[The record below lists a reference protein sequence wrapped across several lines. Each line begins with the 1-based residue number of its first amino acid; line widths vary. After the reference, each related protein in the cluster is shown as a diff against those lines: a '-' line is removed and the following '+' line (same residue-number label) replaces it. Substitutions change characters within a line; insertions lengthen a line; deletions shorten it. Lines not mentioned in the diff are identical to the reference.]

1 MSKVRSKIEK
11 PAVKKAPRAAAAPR
25 KLVTGTKATLKKKSP
40 PRKNP
45 TKKLRTVVTKK
56 PVKKPVKKRVAKV
69 NNPKQPVDTLVVLP
83 TRMSI
88 RAREKALV
96 WAEEFEKQIH
106 RPVYALTMTLG
117 LLFVVFG
124 SFVGFS
130 GISSDANCD
139 DGICPLQQTASLSA
153 NVTPTVTLMESLPST
168 IQSTHQVIV
177 NTAHLTT
184 LDVYL
189 EARDFFGKKLTTN
202 VPTSALSAGR
212 YRLTIP
218 GSELAPNNYTLL
230 VDTYVNQQKK
240 STITLGTF
248 RVPVG
253 NAIVNT
259 AASTLSPT
267 QSGPVSPTNQVTN
280 SQPAQPP
287 VQSDTIG
294 SPVAPSNTTTNS
306 LPASYIGA
314 SSSASSDSQS
324 GPVGTTNQVTNSQ
337 SVQVSSQSEVVGSDI
352 ITTSTTTTETTSD
365 INGVAT
371 TTTTQAVVQTHDTL
385 ELAKPNA
392 ITLTAGSML
401 TGMAAIRIDVSSPQ
415 PIAIYLRRVQG
426 TEQQLAGRAQTGAQT
441 FMLNTRNFPNGTYE
455 LFAKSLGLSN
465 VTNSNSLRI
474 TISNPTEQIENS
486 VPLTSPIINEEREVL
501 RITRDVIT
509 PAAPLQTQSPQSN
522 STETETAPERD
533 ASSPIGVSM
542 SQNFD
547 LQEPIRQ
554 RTLEKLADDTDTLDA
569 LFTRFAVAIQSG
581 DVDLIRE
588 ARQAIANYQR
598 RIVELALANE
608 EDRFIADDLSKSLE
622 IELEQ
627 IAKKV
632 ETFESLRRERLEG
645 SSSTDTD
652 GDGITDTDERVL
664 FRTDPLKAD
673 TDGDG
678 FTDGVEIIKGF
689 DPLNAASEAAI
700 VYRSPRET
708 VGVTANEN
716 LQVTEVIPAVQL
728 ADMTD
733 ETSQSVVQATV
744 RGQALA
750 NSFVTLYI
758 FSTPTVVTVR
768 TESDGSFEY
777 TFSKELE
784 DGQHQVFVA
793 LTDNTGD
800 IVAQSAPFTF
810 IKQAEAFT
818 KVDAESVVSDSQ
830 SGVLQGNQTS
840 AFQTVLSMSV
850 LALGILLILL
860 GIGLRANRPE
870 ELIAD
875 SAA

>member
-1 MSKVRSKIEK
+1 MSVTRSKVPKK
-11 PAVKKAPRAAAAPR
+11 PLRKNPAAKKLASHKPKLVKNVPATNLRVKKTVTKKLETKTRAVKKPLP
-25 KLVTGTKATLKKKSP
+25 KKQTSKP
-40 PRKNP
+40 KD
-45 TKKLRTVVTKK
+45 TAK
-56 PVKKPVKKRVAKV
+56 PVAKKRSTQAVPAKPTTS
-69 NNPKQPVDTLVVLP
+69 NITLP

-88 RAREKALV
+88 RAREKVLVLAEAL
-96 WAEEFEKQIH
+96 ELRTH
-106 RPVYALTMTLG
+106 RPAYALTMTFG
-117 LLFVVFG
+117 MLFVVFG
-124 SFVGFS
+124 SFVGFNE
-130 GISSDANCD
+130 ISFESNCD
-139 DGICPLQQTASLSA
+139 DGICSLQQTAELSA
-153 NVTPTVTLMESLPST
+153 SLTPTVTLMAPLPST
-168 IQSTHQVIV
+168 IQDTFQIIVSTE
-177 NTAHLTT
+177 HLTT
-184 LDVYL
+184 LNVYL
-189 EARDFFGKKLTTN
+189 EAWDFLGKKLTTN
-202 VPTSALSAGR
+202 VPISALSGAR
-212 YRLTIP
+212 YSLTIP

-230 VDTYVNQQKK
+230 VDTYINQQKK
-240 STITLGTF
+240 STITLGQF
-248 RVPVG
+248 RVAVG
-253 NAIVNT
+253 GTVVGT
-259 AASTLSPT
+259 PSST
-267 QSGPVSPTNQVTN
+267 QSAPVVPLTS
-280 SQPAQPP
+280 
-287 VQSDTIG
+287 
-294 SPVAPSNTTTNS
+294 TTNS
-306 LPASYIGA
+306 LPASYSGA
-314 SSSASSDSQS
+314 SSSASSASQS
-324 GPVGTTNQVTNSQ
+324 GPAGTTNQVTNSQ
-337 SVQVSSQSEVVGSDI
+337 SVQVSSLSEVVGSDI

-371 TTTTQAVVQTHDTL
+371 TTTTQAVVQTQATL

-401 TGMAAIRIDVSSPQ
+401 SGMAAIRIDTSSPQ

-465 VTNSNSLRI
+465 VTKSNSLRI
-474 TISNPTEQIENS
+474 TISNPTEQMENP

-501 RITRDVIT
+501 RITRDVIA

-522 STETETAPERD
+522 LTETATALQRD
-533 ASSPIGVSM
+533 ASSPIGISM
-542 SQNFD
+542 SENFD

-554 RTLEKLADDTDTLDA
+554 RALEKLADDTDTLDA

-588 ARQAIANYQR
+588 ARQAITNYQR
-598 RIVELALANE
+598 LIVERALANE
-608 EDRFIADDLSKSLE
+608 EDRFIADDLSLSLE
-622 IELEQ
+622 AELEQ

-664 FRTDPLKAD
+664 FGTDPLKAD

-689 DPLNAASEAAI
+689 DPLNAASEAVIA
-700 VYRSPRET
+700 YRSPRET
-708 VGVTANEN
+708 VGITANEN

-728 ADMTD
+728 TNGAD
-733 ETSQSVVQATV
+733 ETNESIVQATV
-744 RGQALA
+744 RGRALA

-768 TESDGSFEY
+768 TEADGSFEY

-818 KVDAESVVSDSQ
+818 EVDAESIVSGSQ
-830 SGVLQGNQTS
+830 SGMIQSNQTF
-840 AFQTVLSMSV
+840 AYQTVLSMSV

>member
-1 MSKVRSKIEK
+1 
-11 PAVKKAPRAAAAPR
+11 
-25 KLVTGTKATLKKKSP
+25 
-40 PRKNP
+40 
-45 TKKLRTVVTKK
+45 
-56 PVKKPVKKRVAKV
+56 
-69 NNPKQPVDTLVVLP
+69 
-83 TRMSI
+83 MSI

-96 WAEEFEKQIH
+96 WAEEFEKRIH
-106 RPVYALTMTLG
+106 RPVYALTMTFG
-117 LLFVVFG
+117 LLFVMFG
-124 SFVGFS
+124 WFAGFS
-130 GISSDANCD
+130 EISSDASCD
-139 DGICPLQQTASLSA
+139 NGICPLQQTANLSA
-153 NVTPTVTLMESLPST
+153 NITPTVTLMAPLPRT
-168 IQSTHQVIV
+168 IQSTHQVTV
-177 NTAHLTT
+177 NTEHLTT
-184 LDVYL
+184 LAVYL
-189 EARDFFGKKLTTN
+189 EAKDFFGKKLTTN
-202 VPTSALSAGR
+202 IPTSALSGGR

-218 GSELAPNNYTLL
+218 GSELAPNKYTLL
-230 VDTYVNQQKK
+230 VNTYINQQKK

-248 RVPVG
+248 RVTKGSPVG
-253 NAIVNT
+253 GTPVDTPI
-259 AASTLSPT
+259 ST
-267 QSGPVSPTNQVTN
+267 QSAPVESPIQDLG
-280 SQPAQPP
+280 SQAVQPLGEL
-287 VQSDTIG
+287 DTIG
-294 SPVAPSNTTTNS
+294 APVAPSNATTNS
-306 LPASYIGA
+306 LPVNFTGA

-324 GPVGTTNQVTNSQ
+324 GPAGTTNRVTKSPAVQQNIQ
-337 SVQVSSQSEVVGSDI
+337 SVMVGSDI
-352 ITTSTTTTETTSD
+352 ITTSTTTTKTTSD
-365 INGVAT
+365 INEVAT
-371 TTTTQAVVQTHDTL
+371 TTIKQAVVQTQDTL

-401 TGMAAIRIDVSSPQ
+401 TGMAAIRIDASSPQ

-426 TEQQLAGRAQTGAQT
+426 TEQQLAGRARIDDQT
-441 FMLNTRNFPNGTYE
+441 FMLNTRNFPNGMYE
-455 LFAKSLGLSN
+455 LFAESVGRRN
-465 VTNSNSLRI
+465 VAKSNSLRI
-474 TISNPTEQIENS
+474 TISNPTEQIENP

-501 RITRDVIT
+501 RITRDVIAPVT
-509 PAAPLQTQSPQSN
+509 PLQTQSPQSN
-522 STETETAPERD
+522 STETETAQESD
-533 ASSPIGVSM
+533 TASPIDVSTT
-542 SQNFD
+542 QNSD

-554 RTLEKLADDTDTLDA
+554 RALEKLADDTDALDA
-569 LFTRFAVAIQSG
+569 LFTRFAVTIQSG

-588 ARQAIANYQR
+588 ARQAITNYQR
-598 RIVELALANE
+598 LIVERALANE
-608 EDRFIADDLSKSLE
+608 EDRFIAGDLSRSLE

-664 FRTDPLKAD
+664 FKTDPLKAD

-678 FTDGVEIIKGF
+678 FIDGVEIIKGF
-689 DPLNAASEAAI
+689 DPLNAVSEAVI
-700 VYRSPRET
+700 SYRSPRET
-708 VGVTANEN
+708 VGITANEN

-728 ADMTD
+728 ADSAD
-733 ETSQSVVQATV
+733 EARQAVVYATV
-744 RGQALA
+744 RGTALA

-830 SGVLQGNQTS
+830 SGTLQGNQTF